1 MKNNLDRIFKS
12 LDFLLSQVQL
22 FLESRHLSTLDLK
35 LLSGALLKDQDTTV
49 KVLQYWYKIFG
60 SSL

>member
-35 LLSGALLKDQDTTV
+35 LLSGTLLKDQDTTV